1 MYIVVEVIDTKN
13 KESEESKWS
22 KFNHYGLF
30 NVTVSTM
37 HTIKFFDKLEDAQ
50 EYAKY
55 AKFGGDSNVVKKLD
69 DCEDSYQQVAETIKY
84 TITTTRTV
92 VDIKNGDK
100 ICFVD
105 DICSKYEEG
114 V

>member
-13 KESEESKWS
+13 KESEESKWCN
-22 KFNHYGLF
+22 FNHYGLF

-37 HTIKFFDKLEDAQ
+37 NTIKFFDKLEDAQ
-50 EYAKY
+50 EYAK
-55 AKFGGDSNVVKKLD
+55 FGGNSKTVKKLD
-69 DCEDSYQQVAETIKY
+69 YREDCYQQVAETIKN

-100 ICFVD
+100 ICFVGG
-105 DICSKYEEG
+105 ICSKYEEG

>member
-1 MYIVVEVIDTKN
+1 MYIVVEFIDTKN

-22 KFNHYGLF
+22 KFNHYGSF

-37 HTIKFFDKLEDAQ
+37 NTIKFFDKLEDAQ
-50 EYAKY
+50 EYAK
-55 AKFGGDSNVVKKLD
+55 FGGNSDAVKKLD
-69 DCEDSYQQVAETIKY
+69 YREDSYQQVAETIKN

-100 ICFVD
+100 ICFVEGM
-105 DICSKYEEG
+105 CSKYEEG

>member
-1 MYIVVEVIDTKN
+1 MYIVVEFIDTKN

-22 KFNHYGLF
+22 KFNHYGSF

-37 HTIKFFDKLEDAQ
+37 NTIKFFDKLEDAQ
-50 EYAKY
+50 EYAK
-55 AKFGGDSNVVKKLD
+55 FGGNSDAVKKLD
-69 DCEDSYQQVAETIKY
+69 YREDSYQQVAETVKNI
-84 TITTTRTV
+84 ITTTRTV

-100 ICFVD
+100 ICFVGG
-105 DICSKYEEG
+105 ICSKYEEG

>member
-22 KFNHYGLF
+22 KFNHYGSF
-30 NVTVSTM
+30 NVTVSIM
-37 HTIKFFDKLEDAQ
+37 NTIKFFDKLEDAQ
-50 EYAKY
+50 EYAK
-55 AKFGGDSNVVKKLD
+55 FGGNSNSAKKLD
-69 DCEDSYQQVAETIKY
+69 YREDCYQQVAETIKN

-100 ICFVD
+100 ICFVGG
-105 DICSKYEEG
+105 ICSKCEEG

>member
-22 KFNHYGLF
+22 KFNHYGSF

-37 HTIKFFDKLEDAQ
+37 NTIKFFDKLEDAQ
-50 EYAKY
+50 EYAK
-55 AKFGGDSNVVKKLD
+55 FGGNSNSVKILD
-69 DCEDSYQQVAETIKY
+69 YREDCYQQVAETIKN

-92 VDIKNGDK
+92 VDIKN
-100 ICFVD
+100 
-105 DICSKYEEG
+105 
-114 V
+114 

>member
-22 KFNHYGLF
+22 KFNHYGSF

-37 HTIKFFDKLEDAQ
+37 NTIKFFDKLEDAQ
-50 EYAKY
+50 EYAK
-55 AKFGGDSNVVKKLD
+55 FGGNSNSVKKLD
-69 DCEDSYQQVAETIKY
+69 YREDCYQQVAETIKN

-100 ICFVD
+100 ICFVGG
-105 DICSKYEEG
+105 ICSKYEEG

>member
-22 KFNHYGLF
+22 KFNHYGSF

-37 HTIKFFDKLEDAQ
+37 NTIKFFDKLEDAQ
-50 EYAKY
+50 EYAK
-55 AKFGGDSNVVKKLD
+55 FGVNSKTVKKLD
-69 DCEDSYQQVAETIKY
+69 YREDCYQQVAETIKN

-100 ICFVD
+100 ICFVGG
-105 DICSKYEEG
+105 ICSKYEEG
-114 V
+114 I

>member
-22 KFNHYGLF
+22 KFNHYGSF

-37 HTIKFFDKLEDAQ
+37 NTIKFFDKLEDAQ
-50 EYAKY
+50 EYAK
-55 AKFGGDSNVVKKLD
+55 FGVNSKTVKKLD
-69 DCEDSYQQVAETIKY
+69 YREDCYQQVAETIKN

-100 ICFVD
+100 ICFVGG
-105 DICSKYEEG
+105 ICSKYEEG

>member
-1 MYIVVEVIDTKN
+1 MYIVVEFIDTKN

-22 KFNHYGLF
+22 KFNHYGSF

-37 HTIKFFDKLEDAQ
+37 NTIKFFDKLEDAQ
-50 EYAKY
+50 EYAK
-55 AKFGGDSNVVKKLD
+55 FGGNSDAVKKLD
-69 DCEDSYQQVAETIKY
+69 YREDSYQQVAETVKNI
-84 TITTTRTV
+84 ITTTRTV

-100 ICFVD
+100 ICFVEGM
-105 DICSKYEEG
+105 CSKYEEG

>member
-13 KESEESKWS
+13 EGSEESKWS
-22 KFNHYGLF
+22 KFNHYGSF
-30 NVTVSTM
+30 NVTVSIM
-37 HTIKFFDKLEDAQ
+37 NTIKFFDKLEDAQ
-50 EYAKY
+50 EYAK
-55 AKFGGDSNVVKKLD
+55 FGGNSNSVKKLD
-69 DCEDSYQQVAETIKY
+69 YREDCYQQVAETIKN

-100 ICFVD
+100 ICFVGG
-105 DICSKYEEG
+105 ICSKYEEG

>member
-1 MYIVVEVIDTKN
+1 MYIVVEFIDTKN

-22 KFNHYGLF
+22 KFNHYGSF
-30 NVTVSTM
+30 NVTVSIM
-37 HTIKFFDKLEDAQ
+37 NTIKFFDKLEDAQ
-50 EYAKY
+50 EYAK
-55 AKFGGDSNVVKKLD
+55 FGGNSDAVKKLD
-69 DCEDSYQQVAETIKY
+69 YREDSYQQVAETIKN

-100 ICFVD
+100 ICFVGGM
-105 DICSKYEEG
+105 CSKYEEG

>member
-1 MYIVVEVIDTKN
+1 MYIVVEFIDTKN

-22 KFNHYGLF
+22 KFNHYGSF

-37 HTIKFFDKLEDAQ
+37 NTIKFFDKLEDAQ
-50 EYAKY
+50 EYAK
-55 AKFGGDSNVVKKLD
+55 FGGNSDAVKKLD
-69 DCEDSYQQVAETIKY
+69 YREDSYQQVAETVKNI
-84 TITTTRTV
+84 ITTTRTV

-100 ICFVD
+100 ICFVGGM
-105 DICSKYEEG
+105 CSKYEEG